1 MMFVMFNERKIY
13 KMKVVLMYSEVLKT
27 WGIVHACSYQKAF
40 RPSFDTEQAAR
51 NFATK
56 QGCII
61 EATIFA

>member
-1 MMFVMFNERKIY
+1 MR
-13 KMKVVLMYSEVLKT
+13 VVLMYSEVLKT

-51 NFATK
+51 NFATE

-61 EATIFA
+61 EATVYA